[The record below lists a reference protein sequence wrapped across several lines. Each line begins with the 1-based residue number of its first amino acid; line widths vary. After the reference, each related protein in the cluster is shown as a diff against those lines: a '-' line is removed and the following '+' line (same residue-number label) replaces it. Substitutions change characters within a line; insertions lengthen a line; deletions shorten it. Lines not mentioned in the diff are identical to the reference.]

1 MWRRATPSTTRF
13 TKEELEWLADRVR
26 HLQALVETVCTERLA
41 QLKAQADK
49 AAE

>member
-1 MWRRATPSTTRF
+1 MEARYSKHYEI

-26 HLQALVETVCTERLA
+26 HLQALVETVCTEHLA
-41 QLKAQADK
+41 ELEAQADK